1 MLKIENMKF
10 KLENFNLIRYDLG
23 EAYDD
28 FWAIFE
34 IEISRDEDYGAEA
47 FSVNI
52 VSVARL
58 KKIAEGHP
66 LLGKGIIICKDY
78 DETAIRDILDK
89 LIRGIDVD
97 NWDDFC
103 FQFEKYFE
111 RL

>member
-1 MLKIENMKF
+1 MKF
-10 KLENFNLIRYDLG
+10 KLENINLIKEDIG

-28 FWAIFE
+28 FWAS
-34 IEISRDEDYGAEA
+34 IEIDISGSEDHGAES

-58 KKIAEGHP
+58 KKIAEERP

-78 DETAIRDILDK
+78 DEKAIRDILDK
-89 LIRGIDVD
+89 LVKAIDVD

-111 RL
+111 HL

>member
-1 MLKIENMKF
+1 MKF
-10 KLENFNLIRYDLG
+10 KLENINVIKEDFG

-28 FWAIFE
+28 FWAN
-34 IEISRDEDYGAEA
+34 IEIDISGSGEQGAES

-58 KKIAEGHP
+58 KKIAEGSP

-78 DETAIRDILDK
+78 DEKAIRDILDNLVK
-89 LIRGIDVD
+89 AIEVD

-103 FQFEKYFE
+103 SQFEKYFE